1 MKSVFKKA
9 TDLCL
14 TLILLCLF
22 VPFALGVD
30 DGQQLLIKYDKDG
43 VSISGAKINLYRIG
57 TYTPQKI
64 FPENDFVLFEADY
77 EITDTE
83 KLSNLALTLEPYT
96 LKNKFPP
103 DYTDTTDEK
112 GEADFGQA
120 EIKPGAYLV
129 TVSKAEVDGVT
140 YLSAPVIIALP
151 YENHD
156 VVTLEVKSEAVKSD
170 ADFLNLKAIKVW
182 KNDREDMRSDSIT
195 VELLKDG
202 SVYDTRVLSK
212 DNGWHTDWS
221 ELDPSS
227 RWTIIEKDVP
237 TNYTVIVSLEGV
249 TFVVTNDAHL
259 PDDEPITEETTTKVI
274 GPNSPGGPDY
284 NTTTDISGPDD
295 HDRPDSDRPGR
306 PDKDKL
312 PDTGTNLW
320 MVPYIAIVGTLLL
333 LAGYVRLRKGEQA
346 DEQ

>member
-1 MKSVFKKA
+1 MKSVFRKA
-9 TDLCL
+9 TVFCL
-14 TLILLCLF
+14 IFMLLCLF
-22 VPFALGVD
+22 VPFSFAAD
-30 DGQQLLIKYDKDG
+30 DGQQLLVKYDKDG
-43 VSISGAKINLYRIG
+43 VSISGAKINIYRIG

-64 FPENDFVLFEADY
+64 LPENDFALFEADF

-83 KLSNLALTLEPYT
+83 KLSNLALTLEPYAF
-96 LKNKFPP
+96 KNKLTP

-120 EIKPGAYLV
+120 EIRSGAYLV
-129 TVSKAEVDGVT
+129 TVSKADIDGVT
-140 YLSAPVIIALP
+140 YLSAPVIIVLP
-151 YENHD
+151 YENYD
-156 VVTLEVKSEAVKSD
+156 VVTLEIKSEAVKPD

-195 VELLKDG
+195 VELLRDG

-212 DNGWHTDWS
+212 KNDWHTDWS

-227 RWTIIEKDVP
+227 RWSIIEKDVP
-237 TNYTVIVSLEGV
+237 TNYTVTVSLEGV

-259 PDDEPITEETTTKVI
+259 PEDEPITEETTTKVI

-284 NTTTDISGPDD
+284 NTTTDVS
-295 HDRPDSDRPGR
+295 RPDGHGRPDHNRPGR
-306 PDKDKL
+306 PDGDKL

-320 MVPYIAIVGTLLL
+320 MVPYIAIAGTLLL

>member
-1 MKSVFKKA
+1 MKSVIKKA
-9 TDLCL
+9 TALCL
-14 TLILLCLF
+14 ILMLLCLF
-22 VPFALGVD
+22 VPFAYGAD
-30 DGQQLLIKYDKDG
+30 NGQQLLVKYDKDG
-43 VSISGAKINLYRIG
+43 VYISGAKINLYRIG

-64 FPENDFVLFEADY
+64 LPENDFALFEADF

-83 KLSNLALTLEPYT
+83 KLSNLALTLEPYA
-96 LKNKFPP
+96 LKNKLTP

-120 EIKPGAYLV
+120 EIRQGAYLV
-129 TVSKAEVDGVT
+129 TVSKAEIDGVT

-156 VVTLEVKSEAVKSD
+156 VVTLEVKSEAVKPD

-202 SVYDTRVLSK
+202 SVYDTRALSK
-212 DNGWHTDWS
+212 ENGWHTDWS

-227 RWTIIEKDVP
+227 RWSIIEKDVP
-237 TNYTVIVSLEGV
+237 TNYTVIVSLEGI

-259 PDDEPITEETTTKVI
+259 PDDEPITEETTTNVI

-284 NTTTDISGPDD
+284 NTTTDVSEPDN
-295 HDRPDSDRPGR
+295 HGRPDHNRPGR

-320 MVPYIAIVGTLLL
+320 MVPYIAIAGTLLL